1 MRRYRTAVLG
11 ASLLALLVSACSAGG
26 NSTSPSASEATKPAV
41 TIGSEGFDESQLL
54 AEIYAQALEAHGY
67 TVARQDFASRKLAL
81 PAFDNGDINLLPEYI
96 GSLLRELGSMPGG
109 DALGAA
115 TGDTDETMTNLAA
128 ALEPKDQTVLDAA
141 PAQDGDGFVV
151 RQETADQL
159 SLVTMTD
166 LAKVADQLTWG
177 LPLECSGNP
186 SCGPGLKEVYGI
198 DIATLQVEN
207 LTACSG
213 EMATALN
220 EGDDQ
225 SGIGVA
231 ELCTT
236 QADIERFNFVLL
248 QDDKKLIPAQNV
260 APVVRNDLLDAAPDD
275 FETIL
280 NDVSAKLTTDELTKL
295 NVQVSV
301 NQESI
306 EDVAAQWLADQGL
319 VT

>member
-1 MRRYRTAVLG
+1 
-11 ASLLALLVSACSAGG
+11 
-26 NSTSPSASEATKPAV
+26 V
-41 TIGSEGFDESQLL
+41 TVGSEGFDESQLL

-81 PAFDNGDINLLPEYI
+81 PAFDNGDVNLLPEYI
-96 GSLLRELGSMPGG
+96 GSLVRELKGE
-109 DALGAA
+109 A
-115 TGDTDETMTNLAA
+115 TGDTDETLANLAA

-151 RQETADQL
+151 RQETADKF
-159 SLVTMTD
+159 SLVTMSD
-166 LAKVADQLTWG
+166 LAEVAGQLTWG
-177 LPLECSGNP
+177 LPPECSTNP
-186 SCGPGLKEVYGI
+186 SCGPGLKDVYGI
-198 DIATLQVEN
+198 DIATLKVEN
-207 LTACSG
+207 LSACSG

-225 SGIGVA
+225 SGISVA

-275 FETIL
+275 FETTL
-280 NDVSAKLTTDELTKL
+280 NAVSAKLTTEELTKL
-295 NVQVSV
+295 NVRVSV

-306 EDVAAQWLADQGL
+306 EDVARQWLADQGL

>member
-81 PAFDNGDINLLPEYI
+81 PAFDSGAVNLIPEYI
-96 GSLLRELGSMPGG
+96 GSLVRELGGE
-109 DALGAA
+109 A
-115 TGDTDETMTNLAA
+115 TGDTAETMTNLAA
-128 ALEPKDQTVLDAA
+128 ALEPKDQAVLDAA

-151 RQETADQL
+151 RQETADQF
-159 SLVTMTD
+159 SLVTMSD
-166 LAKVADQLTWG
+166 LAEVADQLTWG
-177 LPLECSGNP
+177 LPLECSTNP
-186 SCGPGLKEVYGI
+186 SCGPGLESAYGI
-198 DIATLQVEN
+198 DIAALQVEN
-207 LTACSG
+207 LGACSG

-220 EGDDQ
+220 DG
-225 SGIGVA
+225 GIGVA

-236 QADIERFNFVLL
+236 QADIDRYNFVLL

-260 APVVRNDLLDAAPDD
+260 APVVRNDLLDAAPGD
-275 FETIL
+275 FESIL

-319 VT
+319 VP

>member
-1 MRRYRTAVLG
+1 MRRYRTAALG
-11 ASLLALLVSACSAGG
+11 ASLLALLVSACATGG
-26 NSTSPSASEATKPAV
+26 SSSSPGASEASKPAV
-41 TIGSEGFDESQLL
+41 TIGSEGFDESLLL

-67 TVARQDFASRKLAL
+67 TVTRQDFGARDLAMDSL
-81 PAFDNGDINLLPEYI
+81 DSDEINLLPEYI
-96 GSLLRELGSMPGG
+96 GSLVRFLEGE
-109 DALGAA
+109 A
-115 TGDTDETMTNLAA
+115 TGDTDETMANLAA
-128 ALEPKDQTVLDAA
+128 ALDAKNLTVLDAA

-151 RQETADQL
+151 RQETATEF
-159 SLVTMTD
+159 SLVTMSD
-166 LAKVADQLTWG
+166 LAEVADQLIWG
-177 LPLECSGNP
+177 LPLECSENP
-186 SCGPGLKEVYGI
+186 SCGPGLKDVYGI

-207 LTACSG
+207 LGPCSG

-220 EGDDQ
+220 EPN
-225 SGIGVA
+225 GIDVA

-236 QADIERFNFVLL
+236 QADIERYNFVLL
-248 QDDKKLIPAQNV
+248 QDDKKLIPAQNI
-260 APVVRNDLLDAAPDD
+260 APVVRNDLLEAAPAD

-295 NVQVSV
+295 NVRVSV